1 MLGAQVLAMFYD
13 NHEALYGLFDE
24 YSDQKIAGDDAGAL
38 TEGMMTISEFQ
49 MLIEDAGMVGSSG
62 TDIDDELTLKEV
74 RQAFAAAQTE
84 SAFGAEEQT
93 LVETANLSHLQLMS
107 YPEFIEGIARLG
119 AMKWEEKSIALFEK
133 VELAVNAIV
142 GIV

>member
-1 MLGAQVLAMFYD
+1 
-13 NHEALYGLFDE
+13 
-24 YSDQKIAGDDAGAL
+24 
-38 TEGMMTISEFQ
+38 
-49 MLIEDAGMVGSSG
+49 MLICEVTGGAAVAGLNVGDCVLSVNG
-62 TDIDDELTLKEV
+62 EAVRT

-93 LVETANLSHLQLMS
+93 LVETATLSHLQLMS

-142 GIV
+142 GV

>member
-1 MLGAQVLAMFYD
+1 MLSPDPDSPPPLDAA
-13 NHEALYGLFDE
+13 
-24 YSDQKIAGDDAGAL
+24 IADYAG
-38 TEGMMTISEFQ
+38 SF
-49 MLIEDAGMVGSSG
+49 
-62 TDIDDELTLKEV
+62 DDELTQREV

-93 LVETANLSHLQLMS
+93 LVETATLSHLQLMS

>member
-1 MLGAQVLAMFYD
+1 MFYD
-13 NHEALYGLFDE
+13 NHELLYKKFDTF
-24 YSDQKIAGDDAGAL
+24 SDMSVGGDSAGAL
-38 TEGMMTISEFQ
+38 TDGMMTLPEFVN
-49 MLIEDAGMVGSSG
+49 LIEKACLLGSSDAG
-62 TDIDDELTLKEV
+62 IDDEPTQKEV

>member
-1 MLGAQVLAMFYD
+1 MMTLPEFVNLIEKACLLG
-13 NHEALYGLFDE
+13 
-24 YSDQKIAGDDAGAL
+24 SSDAG
-38 TEGMMTISEFQ
+38 
-49 MLIEDAGMVGSSG
+49 
-62 TDIDDELTLKEV
+62 IDDELTQKEV

>member
-1 MLGAQVLAMFYD
+1 MFYD
-13 NHEALYGLFDE
+13 NHELLYKKFDKF
-24 YSDQKIAGDDAGAL
+24 SDMSVAGDSAGAL
-38 TEGMMTISEFQ
+38 TDGMMTLPEFVN
-49 MLIEDAGMVGSSG
+49 LIDAACLLGSSG
-62 TDIDDELTLKEV
+62 TGIDDELTQKEV

-84 SAFGAEEQT
+84 SAFGAGG
-93 LVETANLSHLQLMS
+93 ADARRDGDLSHLQLMS

-142 GIV
+142 GV

>member
-1 MLGAQVLAMFYD
+1 MPAARSACAVPVPRDFSRRSARGRLHLFSACLLG
-13 NHEALYGLFDE
+13 
-24 YSDQKIAGDDAGAL
+24 SSDAG
-38 TEGMMTISEFQ
+38 
-49 MLIEDAGMVGSSG
+49 
-62 TDIDDELTLKEV
+62 IDDELTQKEV